1 MDVSSTG
8 ATRPTRSLL
17 VGFFQTIGDLE
28 CLYAVQAQLEADH
41 AAYDIAPFREHIR
54 QAIEGALDLDAVE
67 PGEYTHVY
75 IICGPCSPA
84 FFEKFGIQRF
94 VDAGLIF
101 VGVNL
106 TMVEP
111 LSAWNPFDVLVERD
125 SDRTVAPDL
134 TFSVSTGRVPVIS
147 TCFIEGQSEYADRQ
161 RHAYVID
168 TVDEFVNTNDIARI
182 TLDTRWP
189 RQKNAAGLSSPA
201 EITSAL
207 ARTDLLVT
215 NRLHGLVFALKAG
228 IPVIAID
235 AVAGGGKVSQQAR
248 RLDWPYLIDTDQLSH
263 ARLADALA
271 WCQSDQAKKAVK
283 RSQAIGSDYDHGLGA
298 AFEYAYG
305 LSPRPARGPSRPP
318 AATRQSRLRSLAKK
332 VRSHTKR

>member
-1 MDVSSTG
+1 MNTSSTES
-8 ATRPTRSLL
+8 ARPTRSLL

-28 CLYAVQAQLEADH
+28 CLYAVQSQLDADH
-41 AAYDIAPFREHIR
+41 MAYDIAPFREHVR
-54 QAIEGALDLDAVE
+54 QAIDGALDLQTVD
-67 PGEYTHVY
+67 PGRYTHIY

-94 VDAGLIF
+94 VDAGLVF

-161 RHAYVID
+161 RHTYVID
-168 TVDEFVNTNDIARI
+168 TVDEFVNANDIARI

-207 ARTDLLVT
+207 ARTDLLIT

-235 AVAGGGKVSQQAR
+235 AVAGGGKVSQQAS
-248 RLDWPYLIDTDQLSH
+248 RLDWPCLIDTDQLSH
-263 ARLADALA
+263 ARLSQAMT
-271 WCQSDQAKKAVK
+271 WCQSNHAREAVM
-283 RSQAIGSDYDHGLGA
+283 RSQAIGFDYDHGLDA
-298 AFEYAYG
+298 AFESAYG
-305 LSPRPARGPSRPP
+305 LSPRPARAP
-318 AATRQSRLRSLAKK
+318 APTKRSRLRSLVRK
-332 VRSHTKR
+332 VRAYTKR